1 MSKEEYI
8 KSIIK
13 LLDCDK
19 KEKRRIASDLENDIS
34 SALQHGESMSEIMD
48 RMGSPEEIAEDF
60 MYNIHEN
67 SDRKQGH
74 SKGIFYIVS
83 ACCIFLA
90 GFLMNLLLMRIV
102 SGTPGIS
109 FQESMYCMAC
119 WLVLLIVLIVIEIL
133 TLGLTTIWFAG
144 GSLIALVLAVLG
156 CTPTAQVISF
166 CVVTA
171 VLLFL
176 TRPVAVKYFNKTR
189 VKTNVESLIGK
200 NAVVTVDIDNVEG
213 SGEAVVDGVIWTAR
227 ASDDDD
233 HIVKGER
240 VEIVRISGAKLIV
253 RRSRR
258 RF

>member
-1 MSKEEYI
+1 
-8 KSIIK
+8 
-13 LLDCDK
+13 
-19 KEKRRIASDLENDIS
+19 
-34 SALQHGESMSEIMD
+34 
-48 RMGSPEEIAEDF
+48 
-60 MYNIHEN
+60 
-67 SDRKQGH
+67 
-74 SKGIFYIVS
+74 
-83 ACCIFLA
+83 
-90 GFLMNLLLMRIV
+90 
-102 SGTPGIS
+102 
-109 FQESMYCMAC
+109 MAC

-200 NAVVTVDIDNVEG
+200 NAVVTVDIDNV
-213 SGEAVVDGVIWTAR
+213 
-227 ASDDDD
+227 D

-253 RRSRR
+253 CRNRRK
-258 RF
+258 F